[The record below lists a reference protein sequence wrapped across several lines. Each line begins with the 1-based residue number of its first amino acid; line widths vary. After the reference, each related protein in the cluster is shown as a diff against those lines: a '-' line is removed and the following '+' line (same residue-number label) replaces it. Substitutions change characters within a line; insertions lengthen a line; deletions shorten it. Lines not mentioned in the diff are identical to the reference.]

1 MKRQRSASDEG
12 LGPSVDWNVELGP
25 VQQRKVLLDGQ
36 RRGWPF
42 EVEMNL
48 LQRVFDEDRRYTQGL
63 LDDLASE
70 LRQRS
75 DDFPITDLRGPG
87 YYGPYHAFLIASEI
101 KSRLR
106 RAVPTATATSAAFAA
121 QQVLPLLFIRLI
133 KNDARCSRDAA
144 EDLLHQSRVYG
155 ELVFPATLVDFSKT
169 AAVQPSPPHLSEPA
183 AEADPVHPQ
192 PDRSN
197 AHLSLSI
204 TPHQQTPSTLP
215 PNQPQPRIPPAR
227 PAISAITI
235 SSTRSTSEEASSVPQ
250 PISPPAQQP
259 PLGPPAR
266 PSRPSARRLPLAD
279 QLPLRPPA
287 CPPAQ
292 QPPLGPPALPPAQQP
307 PSALPPA
314 RQPPLGQSALPP
326 AQQPLLGPSAL
337 PLARQPPLGQ
347 PELPL
352 GPSALAPAQQ
362 PPLGQPALP
371 LGPSALP
378 PVQQPPLGPSA
389 LLPAQQ
395 PHLGPPA
402 CPPAP
407 QPPLGQPPSARQL
420 LLAHQPPL
428 RPPACPP
435 AQQPPLG
442 QPERPPAQQ
451 LPPAHH
457 NSPGPPAIHPARQLP
472 PPRQRPT
479 GLLNP
484 NQWKMPVTW
493 RLTGRYPMKAG
504 VPTVGEG
511 GFGLVLH
518 CVDKLT
524 GREVAKKGQ
533 LLPRGLVPDKRLL
546 REVEVLVRL
555 QGHSAIIELLDIIYN
570 DGRDGADTYI
580 DIVMPLAMGTLSSL
594 IRDRWG
600 VGVSED
606 DARGY
611 IKQLLHGVAWMHHRG
626 WVHLDLKPSNVLLRS
641 KGRVQITDFG
651 LSRPRDNVRLGR
663 PCGTIGYRPPE
674 ELYNTHISNGAMDI
688 WPIGTIYVELRKGGS
703 LFDNSSEIACFMSM
717 LDLVGNKLRQVF
729 RNPLPGSGVVGSGTT
744 FWVRSPRLELLT
756 PLKLHERDFVLR
768 LMTLEPSDR
777 PTAAAAL
784 LDSFWKRP
792 SGP

>member
-42 EVEMNL
+42 DVEMNL

-63 LDDLASE
+63 LDDLANE

-169 AAVQPSPPHLSEPA
+169 AAVQPSSPHLSEPA

-192 PDRSN
+192 PDRSK

-215 PNQPQPRIPPAR
+215 PNQPQPLIPPAR

-235 SSTRSTSEEASSVPQ
+235 SSTRSTSEEASSVPL

-266 PSRPSARRLPLAD
+266 PSRPSARRLPLAH
-279 QLPLRPPA
+279 QPPLRPPA

-292 QPPLGPPALPPAQQP
+292 QPPLGPPAPPPAQQP

-337 PLARQPPLGQ
+337 PPARQPPLGQ
-347 PELPL
+347 PALPR
-352 GPSALAPAQQ
+352 AQQ

-378 PVQQPPLGPSA
+378 PAPAPPLGQPALPLGPSALPPAQAPPFGQPALPLGQQSPIGQPALPLGQQSPIGQPALPLGPSALPPAHQPPLGPSA

-395 PHLGPPA
+395 PPLGPPA

-420 LLAHQPPL
+420 LLAQQPPL
-428 RPPACPP
+428 RSPACPP

-451 LPPAHH
+451 LLPAHH
-457 NSPGPPAIHPARQLP
+457 NPPGPPAIHPARQLP

-524 GREVAKKGQ
+524 GREVAKKRQ

-674 ELYNTHISNGAMDI
+674 EL
-688 WPIGTIYVELRKGGS
+688 
-703 LFDNSSEIACFMSM
+703 
-717 LDLVGNKLRQVF
+717 
-729 RNPLPGSGVVGSGTT
+729 
-744 FWVRSPRLELLT
+744 
-756 PLKLHERDFVLR
+756 
-768 LMTLEPSDR
+768 
-777 PTAAAAL
+777 
-784 LDSFWKRP
+784 
-792 SGP
+792 